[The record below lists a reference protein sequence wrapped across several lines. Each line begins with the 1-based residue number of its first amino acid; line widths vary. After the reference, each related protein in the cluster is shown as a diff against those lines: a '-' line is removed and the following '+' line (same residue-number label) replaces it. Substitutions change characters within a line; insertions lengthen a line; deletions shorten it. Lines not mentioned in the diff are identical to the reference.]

1 MLPIIKGITKTN
13 VIWNT
18 NVLSIDIDAEIVPL
32 FNAVKKDDVN
42 IENPANKK
50 HNEQILIAVADN
62 SFKSAFP
69 LEKKLENV
77 GAVNKLIV
85 ITKCCWPQD
94 LAGSRG
100 ANYDAESWLYSINY
114 E

>member
-1 MLPIIKGITKTN
+1 MA
-13 VIWNT
+13 
-18 NVLSIDIDAEIVPL
+18 AEIVPL
-32 FNAVKKDDVN
+32 FKAVKNDDVN

-77 GAVNKLIV
+77 EAVNKLIV
-85 ITKCCWPQD
+85 IIIIPVIKMIIK
-94 LAGSRG
+94 LFFNIFLNS
-100 ANYDAESWLYSINY
+100 L
-114 E
+114 